1 MPNQKPP
8 QGLPPSPCIKCV
20 HKKGCRSYETCK
32 SWLDWLNIVWPLVCG
47 RLRGGH

>member
-8 QGLPPSPCIKCV
+8 QGLPPSPCVKCKQ
-20 HKKGCRSYETCK
+20 KKGCKGYDSCPNWK
-32 SWLDWLNIVWPLVCG
+32 AWLGYVWPLVCG